1 MTAGSE
7 AVSTTD
13 WVAVNCPPVGLALT
27 VGATVS
33 ITSVVEAVDT
43 LPAGSVPLTVN
54 RYAPSGTAVLY
65 VVGDVHAAKASGC
78 VCSTSEH
85 RNVVPALSAMKLKV
99 GLFLLD
105 GLAGWPVTV
114 TTGATVSMVKPVAVA
129 KLTLPAASTP
139 STLKTYSPSGSG
151 PGAPSTGVLEPA
163 AVPYVAGVVQLV

>member
-13 WVAVNCPPVGLALT
+13 WAAVNCPPVGLALT

-43 LPAGSVPLTVN
+43 LPAGSVPQMLN
-54 RYAPSGTAVLY
+54 RYAPSATAVLY

-78 VCSTSEH
+78 VWSTSEH

-99 GLFLLD
+99 GVLLWD
-105 GLAGWPVTV
+105 GLAGWPVMV
-114 TTGATVSMVKPVAVA
+114 TTGGTVSMVKPVAVA
-129 KLTLPAASTP
+129 ELKVPPPPTP
-139 STLKTYSPSGSG
+139 SAFKTYS
-151 PGAPSTGVLEPA
+151 
-163 AVPYVAGVVQLV
+163 